1 MTLRT
6 EELAA
11 QLKPYVIKWMQN
23 MVLQDTIGRH
33 ELGGSLHTGQ
43 INDSQAPQFLKTD
56 GSRALS
62 GDLAVSEFATIDGVD
77 LDVFLASFDLHTLDP
92 DAHHE
97 PVTIVDTES
106 IDLSLSGQQL
116 SAVVIPGGIDHGAI
130 GGLGDDDHGQYY
142 NAARHTLAL
151 HTSLGLVANTR
162 EINSGFGL
170 TGGGN
175 LTANRSLSV
184 VASSDVSGVS
194 TETVLKSTAA
204 GGLTLKQLQIN
215 GDLTVGTNVLNV
227 DQSVGNIGINC
238 VPDAQFDL
246 DVAGNLRAQGW
257 IVGKHAIQVKDARMI
272 CHFDGSKIPGDITF
286 NPTGHMGQ
294 IGSISG
300 CVYGSEGKFGKAAT
314 FVPTKTNYVTNPS
327 FEGTYVSGIA
337 PGYNTYTQGGATGTR
352 SESADKLFGTKC
364 QRITKT
370 DNLSDVFGV
379 STAAYDTGTPTTVVS
394 IWFKVLS
401 YTAGATV
408 YLLGYRTS
416 GGRSNSVTYVIQ
428 PEDVGVW
435 KRLDVKY
442 TDSTDGLLALYVAL
456 REQPADVLFDGAM
469 MTNDFLTPYFDGSF
483 PNAGWS
489 AAANL
494 SSSYSGVG
502 SVSYANALVPLYG
515 TINVWLKVDSYTNA
529 AGSQTVVYHTSTVGA
544 LRIYVR
550 QTDGLVVYQWGTG
563 AYGTFYLPV
572 GEWHMVTITKDVTN
586 MCQYVDGVLTHT
598 FASTPFEV
606 HTSNLLN
613 VGGLPGNN
621 AFSLNGAIDELAIID
636 RALTADE
643 IKAIYESDAPIF
655 AETSNWSWRTSNNLA
670 WADANGL
677 WAVDKNSNSAFGVS
691 GIDGYSWGGFTLDA
705 GDIVLGRNVSGSSAI
720 KWDISAG
727 KFGFYGNGGST
738 PQVEIDTTGTIV
750 AGGTKMNADGV
761 AALEDTGSFGWDEM
775 DYLRKAY
782 KINDASGATKAALG
796 MQSDQLILRTSP
808 TSGAG
813 HKTINIS
820 SDYSYTWTGIS
831 WLQKSS
837 YLQIGQ
843 NVEIKARGVVNIVGY
858 DPAQVE
864 AGGGLHVYGYG
875 LASVGTPSSG
885 DVFVD
890 GKVKS
895 GSGFSHNANVGLT
908 ANVAVAKVGGGTRT
922 LKFSGGIYYGYTD
935 S

>member
-23 MVLQDTIGRH
+23 LVLQDTIGRH

-43 INDSQAPQFLKTD
+43 ISDSQAPQFLKTD

-62 GDLAVSEFATIDGVD
+62 GNLAVSEFTTIDGVD

-97 PVTIVDTES
+97 PVTIVDTAS
-106 IDLSLSGQQL
+106 INLSLSGQQL
-116 SAVVIPGGIDHGAI
+116 SAVVIPGGIDHGAFA
-130 GGLGDDDHGQYY
+130 GLGDDDHSQYY
-142 NAARHTLAL
+142 NAARHTLTL
-151 HTSLGLVANTR
+151 HTDLGLVPNTR
-162 EINSGFGL
+162 SINTGFGL

-175 LTANRSLSV
+175 LTADRSLSV
-184 VASSDVSGVS
+184 VASSDVSSVS
-194 TETVLKSTAA
+194 AETVLKSTAA
-204 GGLTLKQLQIN
+204 GGLTLKQLQVN

-272 CHFDGSKIPGDITF
+272 CHYDGSKTPGDVSF

-294 IGSISG
+294 VATHNGT
-300 CVYGSEGKFGKAAT
+300 VYGGAGKFGKGAT
-314 FVPTKTNYVTNPS
+314 FINELTNIVINPS
-327 FEGTYVSGIA
+327 VEIDTTGYSSQSNSTIARTGFDSAFGNYSLLVTPSHATSNNGVRYQVSLTSGQSYAFSSSFKGKSGLKYRVNFLNSSFVSIAYTEIVSNGDWQRVGVVLTAPSTGTYHLQVQ
-337 PGYNTYTQGGATGTR
+337 PYDNGA
-352 SESADKLFGTKC
+352 DF
-364 QRITKT
+364 
-370 DNLSDVFGV
+370 
-379 STAAYDTGTPTTVVS
+379 TPFNVD
-394 IWFKVLS
+394 
-401 YTAGATV
+401 G
-408 YLLGYRTS
+408 YLLT
-416 GGRSNSVTYVIQ
+416 NTAYV
-428 PEDVGVW
+428 
-435 KRLDVKY
+435 
-442 TDSTDGLLALYVAL
+442 S
-456 REQPADVLFDGAM
+456 
-469 MTNDFLTPYFDGSF
+469 PYFDGSF
-483 PNAGWS
+483 QNSSW
-489 AAANL
+489 
-494 SSSYSGVG
+494 SSSDHASTSTSTMGRLTY
-502 SVSYANALVPLYG
+502 NNNTVPISTG
-515 TINVWLKVDSYTNA
+515 TVCYWLKIDAITN
-529 AGSQTVVYHTSTVGA
+529 
-544 LRIYVR
+544 
-550 QTDGLVVYQWGTG
+550 G
-563 AYGTFYLPV
+563 AYGQTIFQHVGSTGNFWMYVRPTDGNLIYSWGSTLYASGDIPV
-572 GEWHMVTITKDVTN
+572 DGNYHFVVMTRDNSDTKV
-586 MCQYVDGVLTHT
+586 YIDGVLSGQVSNTA
-598 FASTPFEV
+598 FAKHSTNP
-606 HTSNLLN
+606 LN
-613 VGGLPGNN
+613 IGSLPSSGEER
-621 AFSLNGAIDELAIID
+621 ATNGTIDEFAIID
-636 RALTADE
+636 RALNADE

-655 AETSNWSWRTSNNLA
+655 AETSTWAWRTSNNLA

-677 WAVDKNSNSAFGVS
+677 WAVDKNTAHAFGVC
-691 GIDGYSWGGFTLDA
+691 GVDGYSWGGFGLDA

-727 KFGFYGNGGST
+727 TFGFYGNGGST
-738 PQVEIDTTGTIV
+738 PQVEIDTTGTII

-796 MQSDQLILRTSP
+796 MQSDELILRTSP
-808 TSGAG
+808 NAGLG

-820 SDYSYTWTGIS
+820 SDYSYTWTGIN

-837 YLQIGQ
+837 YIKLF
-843 NVEIKARGVVNIVGY
+843 NDVEIKARGVVNIVGY
-858 DPAQVE
+858 DPGQSDI
-864 AGGGLHVYGYG
+864 GGGVHVYGYG
-875 LASVGTPSSG
+875 LSSTGTPSSG

-895 GSGFSHNANVGLT
+895 GLGFSHNANIGLT